1 MDYDSRH
8 TVVRVRLVLS
18 DLSNLL
24 SSPSNAQFHLPLL
37 EPGILDQRYMRV
49 LSMLEH
55 ELGTLELQGLSR
67 LITNMLGG
75 YHSFVTAE
83 IRDLATAG
91 LISEFTARR
100 MFDFLQDAA

>member
-1 MDYDSRH
+1 M
-8 TVVRVRLVLS
+8 S
-18 DLSNLL
+18 DLSNRL
-24 SSPSNAQFHLPLL
+24 SSPTISQFHLPLL

-55 ELGTLELQGLSR
+55 ELGTLELQSLSR
-67 LITNMLGG
+67 LITNMIGG

-83 IRDLATAG
+83 IRDLASAG

-100 MFDFLQDAA
+100 MFDCLQDVA